1 MRSSH
6 DFSLMIF
13 NYILQRGMIHVS
25 REPFAI
31 CKDIL
36 FIILYLG
43 TTFSF
48 FNTLLLI
55 SLCPKG
61 QMGISSPLLPCIR
74 CDVQAVVTEKCFS

>member
-13 NYILQRGMIHVS
+13 NYILQNCVIHVS
-25 REPFAI
+25 REHFVL

-36 FIILYLG
+36 FIIAYLG
-43 TTFSF
+43 TTFPF

-61 QMGISSPLLPCIR
+61 QMGIPSPQLPCIR
-74 CDVQAVVTEKCFS
+74 CDVQAVMTEKCFS